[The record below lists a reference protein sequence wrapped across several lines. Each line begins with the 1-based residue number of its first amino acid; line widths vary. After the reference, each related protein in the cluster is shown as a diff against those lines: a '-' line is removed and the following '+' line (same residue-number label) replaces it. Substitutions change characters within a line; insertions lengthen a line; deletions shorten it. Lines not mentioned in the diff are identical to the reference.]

1 SFAQQRLWFL
11 AQFNPGGV
19 DYNASAGLRLVGGLD
34 RSALVGALGDVVARH
49 EVLRTRLV
57 SVGGVGVQV
66 VEPAGSVSAEV
77 RFVDG
82 VSAGALDDVVLEE
95 VSRPFDV
102 SVVPLVRALV
112 VGVGVD
118 EHVVVLTF
126 HHVAVDGWSL
136 GLLTR
141 ELGVFYD
148 ARVRGVDAG
157 LPVPVVQYADFAV
170 WQRSRLTERVLA
182 EGVGYW
188 RRQLAGVPVLEL
200 PVDRPRPAVR
210 STVGAVVRGVV
221 PAQTVAGL
229 SRLCRARGATL
240 FMALTAAVQVVLG
253 RWSGS
258 SDVAVGSVTAGRDRR
273 ELQDMVGFFVNTVV
287 LRSRIAEQES
297 FGQLLGRV
305 RETVLEAFA
314 HQDVPFERLVEEL
327 VEQRDPSRS
336 PLFQAM
342 VVVQNAPVELP
353 RLSGL
358 AVTEFE
364 LPCVAAQFE
373 VTVEFTVPGPAD
385 PDQGLQMVVEFNTDL
400 FDESTMVRLGEHIV
414 ELLRVVAADAVAE
427 VERPLALVDML
438 PAAER
443 DLVVQGFND
452 TTMTVPQPHCVQE
465 LFAQRVARTPDA
477 IAVIDQAGPVTFA
490 ELDTAAN
497 RVAHWLRAAGAGP
510 GSLVGLCVSR
520 GRLMPLGMLAVLRSG
535 AAFVPLDPGYPDDRL
550 AHMITDSGTTLVLTE
565 HALHQRLSAAGPHTR
580 WLALDDTDTDTA
592 GLPDTTPEH
601 TATPDDLA

>member
-1 SFAQQRLWFL
+1 M
-11 AQFNPGGV
+11 
-19 DYNASAGLRLVGGLD
+19 
-34 RSALVGALGDVVARH
+34 VGALGDVVARH

-229 SRLCRARGATL
+229 SRLCRAR
-240 FMALTAAVQVVLG
+240 V
-253 RWSGS
+253 
-258 SDVAVGSVTAGRDRR
+258 RR
-273 ELQDMVGFFVNTVV
+273 CSW
-287 LRSRIAEQES
+287 R
-297 FGQLLGRV
+297 
-305 RETVLEAFA
+305 
-314 HQDVPFERLVEEL
+314 
-327 VEQRDPSRS
+327 
-336 PLFQAM
+336 
-342 VVVQNAPVELP
+342 
-353 RLSGL
+353 
-358 AVTEFE
+358 
-364 LPCVAAQFE
+364 
-373 VTVEFTVPGPAD
+373 
-385 PDQGLQMVVEFNTDL
+385 
-400 FDESTMVRLGEHIV
+400 
-414 ELLRVVAADAVAE
+414 
-427 VERPLALVDML
+427 
-438 PAAER
+438 
-443 DLVVQGFND
+443 
-452 TTMTVPQPHCVQE
+452 
-465 LFAQRVARTPDA
+465 
-477 IAVIDQAGPVTFA
+477 
-490 ELDTAAN
+490 
-497 RVAHWLRAAGAGP
+497 
-510 GSLVGLCVSR
+510 
-520 GRLMPLGMLAVLRSG
+520 
-535 AAFVPLDPGYPDDRL
+535 
-550 AHMITDSGTTLVLTE
+550 
-565 HALHQRLSAAGPHTR
+565 
-580 WLALDDTDTDTA
+580 
-592 GLPDTTPEH
+592 
-601 TATPDDLA
+601 